1 MNAVLV
7 PLAHLGHFVAVAP
20 FVMPPLLVAG
30 GLAVLA
36 VADRLRSRS

>member
-1 MNAVLV
+1 VSAALV

-30 GLAVLA
+30 GLAVTA
-36 VADRLRSRS
+36 VVGRIRER

>member
-1 MNAVLV
+1 MNAMLL
-7 PLAHLGHFVAVAP
+7 PFAHLGHFVAVAP

-30 GLAVLA
+30 GLAALA